1 MLVQLQIKNY
11 ALIEELD
18 VSLGSGMTVITGETG
33 AGKSIIVGAISLILG
48 QRAEN
53 RVLYDKNK
61 KCIVEGVFDI
71 SAYNMQSFFKNNELT
86 YEKECILRREITPK
100 GKSRAF
106 INDTPVNLN
115 ILKELGIMLTDIHS
129 QAETHS
135 LNTTAFRFKVLDAYS
150 GSLKL
155 FEEYKNAY
163 RILQKKKN
171 ELHALQVMERGS
183 SDADYLR
190 FQLDELES
198 VAPKEGEE
206 EQLKE
211 KLNKLK
217 HTTGI
222 LDGIASAL
230 QVLDD
235 DDTGAV
241 QKTRKAILSLAKMRD
256 YTEQGSK
263 ILERLE
269 SALLELEDIYSE
281 LELMQQDVELNPEDE
296 DVLRERLDELFSLEH
311 KHHVQ
316 SVQELLD
323 VRRQIETKLK
333 VLEDSAMTIRILEEK
348 IAGMHSE
355 VESIGKK
362 LQKQR
367 KQMIPAFEKKIKDIL
382 RDLNIENAGFKIQ
395 MDKRE
400 EAGLYGLDDIHFLFS
415 ANKGVQLEEVHKM
428 ASGGELSRLILA
440 IRSQVAQLTA
450 LPTIIFDEIDSG
462 VSGET
467 AGKVASLMKNM
478 AASMQ
483 LIVITHLPQIAGM
496 GDHHLHVSKDNNAA
510 SVKTQIRS
518 LNKEESLIEIARMLS
533 GEEVT
538 AAAIENA
545 RELAGRN

>member
-129 QAETHS
+129 QTETHS

-155 FEEYKNAY
+155 FEEYKTAY
-163 RILQKKKN
+163 RILQEKKN

-241 QKTRKAILSLAKMRD
+241 QKTRKAILSLAEVRD

-450 LPTIIFDEIDSG
+450 PAYD
-462 VSGET
+462 
-467 AGKVASLMKNM
+467 
-478 AASMQ
+478 
-483 LIVITHLPQIAGM
+483 HL
-496 GDHHLHVSKDNNAA
+496 
-510 SVKTQIRS
+510 
-518 LNKEESLIEIARMLS
+518 
-533 GEEVT
+533 
-538 AAAIENA
+538 
-545 RELAGRN
+545 

>member
-163 RILQKKKN
+163 RILQQKKN

-316 SVQELLD
+316 SVQELLE
-323 VRRQIETKLK
+323 VKRQIEAKLK
-333 VLEDSAMTIRILEEK
+333 VFEDSAMTIRILEEK

-483 LIVITHLPQIAGM
+483 LIVITHLPQIAGR
-496 GDHHLHVSKDNNAA
+496 GDHHLHVSKDNKAA

-545 RELAGRN
+545 RELAGRD